1 MSGPAVGRGQV
12 DGSATPVAGDLTEKA
27 AWSITS
33 YLIAGALMGA
43 AAGYGLDRLFDTHF
57 IVGIGLVVGKALT
70 LYYVWFRYGTH

>member
-1 MSGPAVGRGQV
+1 MALVPSADKLDDTSTDVG
-12 DGSATPVAGDLTEKA
+12 AGLTDKV

-43 AAGYGLDRLFDTHF
+43 FAGYGLDRLFDTHF

-70 LYYVWFRYGTH
+70 LYYVWLRYGTH

>member
-1 MSGPAVGRGQV
+1 MALVPPAGELDDSSTDLGSG
-12 DGSATPVAGDLTEKA
+12 LTEKV

-43 AAGYGLDRLFDTHF
+43 LAGHGLDRLFDTHF

-70 LYYVWFRYGTH
+70 LYYVWLRYGTH